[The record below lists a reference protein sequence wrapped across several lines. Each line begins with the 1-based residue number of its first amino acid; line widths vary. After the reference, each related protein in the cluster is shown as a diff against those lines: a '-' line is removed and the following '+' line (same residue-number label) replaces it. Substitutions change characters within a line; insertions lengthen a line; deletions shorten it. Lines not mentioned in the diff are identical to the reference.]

1 MFCSKCGAEIPEG
14 AQWCPKCGAQQ
25 GTPTQTPTQPTNYQP
40 QTAPGSVAGFILSL
54 AGFLADWIPIAGLV
68 LSIIGTVI
76 CGKGKKQVASNPSA
90 YTNTGLLTAGHIIGI
105 IGIVCGAI
113 YLVIWLIYAVIFG
126 GGTLMLFDFIKDMA
140 EMQ

>member
-14 AQWCPKCGAQQ
+14 AQWCPNCGAQQ
-25 GTPTQTPTQPTNYQP
+25 STPTQTLQRPESQT

-54 AGFLADWIPIAGLV
+54 AGFLADWVPVAGLV

-76 CGKGKKQVASNPSA
+76 CGKGKKQVAANPAA

-113 YLVIWLIYAVIFG
+113 YLVIWLIYALIFG
-126 GGTLMLFDFIKDMA
+126 GGTLMLFDFIKDMSDL
-140 EMQ
+140 